1 MRVSDA
7 ESEEPSRRDCRR
19 VLLAASLSVSN
30 SENGSILMANSATD
44 SLAEFSSRSLSVVG
58 VFSAPIQPDLMVSDS
73 SVLYS
78 GSALIIAEGV
88 SLSVIGSGV
97 IFGGVSWFAIGSLA
111 L

>member
-7 ESEEPSRRDCRR
+7 ESEESSRRDCRR

-30 SENGSILMANSATD
+30 SENGSILMANSATEAV
-44 SLAEFSSRSLSVVG
+44 AEFSSRSLSVVG
-58 VFSAPIQPDLMVSDS
+58 VFSGPMQPDLVSDA
-73 SVLYS
+73 SVLYL

-97 IFGGVSWFAIGSLA
+97 ILGGVS
-111 L
+111 